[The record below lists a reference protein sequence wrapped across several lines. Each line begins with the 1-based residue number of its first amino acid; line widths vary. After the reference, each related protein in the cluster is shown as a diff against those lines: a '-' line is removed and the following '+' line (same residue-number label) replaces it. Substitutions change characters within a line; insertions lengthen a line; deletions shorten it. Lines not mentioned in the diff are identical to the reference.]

1 MFGLIVI
8 LLLGA
13 TLGWLG
19 SVVLRQEDRRAI
31 GLNIGLGMGGALLAS
46 LLVEGT
52 SILSGVGAWALLA
65 AFIGAIVLVGGHAAI
80 RREAYD

>member
-19 SVVLRQEDRRAI
+19 SVLLRQESRRAI
-31 GLNIGLGMGGALLAS
+31 VLNIGLGMGGALVAS

-52 SILSGVGAWALLA
+52 SLLSGVGVGALIA
-65 AFIGAIVLVGGHAAI
+65 AFIGAVALVGGHAAM
-80 RREAYD
+80 RPEAYD

>member
-19 SVVLRQEDRRAI
+19 SVVLRQESRRAI
-31 GLNIGLGMGGALLAS
+31 VLNIGLGMAGALLAS
-46 LLVEGT
+46 LLVEGS
-52 SILSGVGAWALLA
+52 SILSGVGVWGLFA
-65 AFIGAIVLVGGHAAI
+65 AFIGAVVTVGGHAAI
-80 RREAYD
+80 RRQAFD